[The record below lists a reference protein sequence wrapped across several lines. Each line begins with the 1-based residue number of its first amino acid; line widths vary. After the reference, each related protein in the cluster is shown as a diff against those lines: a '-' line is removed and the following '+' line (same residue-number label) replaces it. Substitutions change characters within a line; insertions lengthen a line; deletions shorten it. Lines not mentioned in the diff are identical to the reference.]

1 MTDFYKNPPYYNEVL
16 KKLCSVK
23 KRYDFLRFSAVGRS
37 VQGRKIYGIF
47 LGNICRPVLFA
58 GAFHAQEW
66 LTGLLLLRFCEEICA
81 EYQKGGEL
89 YSSLCQRGVIIVPF
103 VNPDGVE
110 LVNSGGKSA
119 GKYRDFVF
127 ALSGGDFSS
136 WQANIRGIDLNHN
149 FDAGH
154 DILIK
159 MERAQGIFSPS
170 PRQYGGLF
178 PHSECESRAMVNLAR
193 SYNVS
198 RVYAFHSQGEEIF
211 YRYGKNQPTGS
222 EAMAKILSE
231 TCGYS
236 LPMQTSLASHGGFK
250 DWFIDKTGKP
260 GFTIEIGRGKNPLP
274 IDELNPIFARLY
286 ETMVLALVI

>member
-1 MTDFYKNPPYYNEVL
+1 MDSFYENPPSHNAVL
-16 KKLCSVK
+16 KKLCSL
-23 KRYDFLRFSAVGRS
+23 KREFDFLRVSSIGRS
-37 VQGRKIYGIF
+37 VQGRKIHAVF

-66 LTGLLLLRFCEEICA
+66 LTGLLLLRFCEEICG
-81 EYQKGGEL
+81 EYKKRGEL
-89 YSSLCQRGVIIVPF
+89 YSSLCQRGVIILPF

-110 LVNSGGKSA
+110 LVLTEGRSA
-119 GKYRDFVF
+119 GRYRDFVF
-127 ALSGGDFSS
+127 ALGGGDFST
-136 WQANIRGIDLNHN
+136 WQANIRGVDLNHN

-154 DILIK
+154 DTLIK
-159 MERAQGIFSPS
+159 MERAQGIYSPS

-178 PHSECESRAMVNLAR
+178 PHSECESRAIVNLAR
-193 SYNVS
+193 RYSVG

-211 YRYGKNQPTGS
+211 YRYGKNTPTGS

-231 TCGYS
+231 ACGYS
-236 LPMQTSLASHGGFK
+236 LPTQTSLASHGGFK
-250 DWFIDKTGKP
+250 DWFIEKTGRP